1 MSAETSEYQEH
12 LELIREV
19 PYFSGLDLE
28 AQKLLAY
35 LCVRE
40 TFAPGDI
47 VFTAGDVDQSA
58 YYIIKGKMDAYL
70 DIKDEPVQS
79 YKEDDFVGAL
89 TLIGESKR
97 LFTLKAAADSIC
109 IRLTKDKFEKV
120 REQYPELSTKF
131 LQAAVSKI
139 SRREEIFI
147 ANYDTTCNG
156 CKSTIGLTLI

>member
-70 DIKDEPVQS
+70 DISDEPVQS

-97 LFTLKAAADSIC
+97 LFTLKAASDSTC

-131 LQAAVSKI
+131 LKAAVSKI
-139 SRREEIFI
+139 SRREEMFI
-147 ANYDTTCNG
+147 ANYDTTCIG